1 MAKIFETTFRVR
13 YAETDASGVVYHANY
28 VIWFEHGRGDLFWQQ
43 GRDYH
48 RDVEARGFNWPV
60 VELSA
65 RYVAPSRYGNLVT
78 VRTWLKEMRSREFT
92 LAYEV
97 INAETKQLLCTGW
110 TKHLNVDAEWRV
122 CPIPMDIR
130 AIMKGKELET

>member
-1 MAKIFETTFRVR
+1 MTKIVEATFRVR

-28 VIWFEHGRGDLFWQQ
+28 IVWFEHGRGEWFWQQ

-48 RDVEARGFNWPV
+48 RDVEERGFIWPV
-60 VELSA
+60 VELSSRYAAPA
-65 RYVAPSRYGNLVT
+65 RYGDLVT
-78 VRTWLKEMRSREFT
+78 VKTWLKEIKSREFT

-110 TKHLNVDAEWRV
+110 TKHLNINTQWRTV
-122 CPIPMDIR
+122 PIPEVIR
-130 AIMKGKELET
+130 KLMTDE